1 MNKFIFV
8 GNRRFV
14 IDLMREMKLNIIKIF
29 SIKGSH
35 LERQLNEELIPN
47 ESVGSKAELIEKLF
61 SLDFDVMILNGC
73 PFILPIEGYK
83 NKYAKLINI
92 HPSYL
97 PELRGCDP
105 VPGSLLF
112 KKDSGATCHFID
124 EGIDTGPIISQVK
137 IPYSDSL
144 DAQLLYQLSFLAEKE
159 CFYNAYIN
167 GFKIKSLK
175 EKLPIKDSYFTATK
189 EDQIIDFS
197 CKNNDLLLRKSKA
210 FSNSSR
216 GLTFRKGDLSF
227 RVFSISIVSNPY
239 LEKLSTKKIN
249 GDIILIFEDSLIIK
263 LNDELLRFD
272 SLLGEISKLRQGDNL
287 IKINT

>member
-1 MNKFIFV
+1 MLWVLFCNDPCLI
-8 GNRRFV
+8 GSRRPSPEQV
-14 IDLMREMKLNIIKIF
+14 PAL
-29 SIKGSH
+29 
-35 LERQLNEELIPN
+35 
-47 ESVGSKAELIEKLF
+47 SKCRRARRPAH
-61 SLDFDVMILNGC
+61 SPWSTRPCYRAPDFDVMILNGC
-73 PFILPIEGYK
+73 PFILPIKGYK
-83 NKYAKLINI
+83 NEHAKLINI

-159 CFYNAYIN
+159 CFYKAYMN
-167 GFKIKSLK
+167 SFEKKSLK
-175 EKLPIKDSYFTATK
+175 EKIPIKDSYFTATEK
-189 EDQIIDFS
+189 DQIIDFT
-197 CKNNDLLLRKSKA
+197 CKDNDLLLRKSKA

-239 LEKLSTKKIN
+239 LEKISANKIN
-249 GDIILIFEDSLIIK
+249 GDIILIFEDSLILK

-272 SLLGEISKLRQGDNL
+272 SLLGEISKLSPGDNL
-287 IKINT
+287 IK